1 MHKSMCIITYS
12 SSIFAPFSLTA
23 LNLHLRWCY
32 ITILVYCLHSVKHK
46 CKWYLIPPPVRHT
59 CMHLIHLHRK
69 YKYQHVHLYRALR
82 LHLNFKSAV
91 KQSCYAINWCNQ
103 VNASSVTTLT
113 KALAQIGLFVNENF
127 GGDHISKRHEHLQK
141 ILVPTLLGQVIDEQ
155 VGALWPYS
163 IW

>member
-1 MHKSMCIITYS
+1 MHYYILLFNFCTIFTHCFKFAFEVVLHHNTGVLLSLSKTLMQMIFNTTSGHTY
-12 SSIFAPFSLTA
+12 
-23 LNLHLRWCY
+23 
-32 ITILVYCLHSVKHK
+32 
-46 CKWYLIPPPVRHT
+46 
-59 CMHLIHLHRK
+59 MHLIHLHRK
-69 YKYQHVHLYRALR
+69 YKYQHVYLYRALR

-103 VNASSVTTLT
+103 GNASSVTTLT

-127 GGDHISKRHEHLQK
+127 GRDHISKRHEHLQK